1 MAALL
6 LGGSVGCSWSGA
18 VQRRA
23 ALDLQCPEPQIV
35 VVTISKFWATYSA
48 QGCGRQAQY
57 IVRDGQAIM
66 NPPVAQPATT
76 PPGAAAVEP
85 PPPPPPPPSPPAPNP
100 TTSGGIR

>member
-48 QGCGRQAQY
+48 QGCGRQAEY
-57 IVRDGQAIM
+57 VVRDGQAIL
-66 NPPVAQPATT
+66 NSPGQPP
-76 PPGAAAVEP
+76 AAAPAAAAEQP
-85 PPPPPPPPSPPAPNP
+85 PPPPPPPAPSLPAPNP
-100 TTSGGIR
+100 TTSGGIH